1 MFGGW
6 SSALNLPAYIH
17 FLHLID
23 TSFIYFIALRHKC
36 WRSVITHLILLFSA
50 WLSNEILKIAKKI
63 SSQCQLVKIIE
74 NIFIILCGY
83 ITIFAS
89 GQCWKFYDD
98 CLMCVGHTEICGVK
112 RLCNTWEIKIRV
124 WIHIYINVFITFAII
139 GYESKH
145 SIKTQWK

>member
-1 MFGGW
+1 MYPKEHQRGDSSSLSTTSRIKWTYVAGW
-6 SSALNLPAYIH
+6 KVLWLNYSFLLVH
-17 FLHLID
+17 FLAKQGNINLHIRILLLVNIL
-23 TSFIYFIALRHKC
+23 FPGLPKIVI
-36 WRSVITHLILLFSA
+36 SVITHLILLFSA

-98 CLMCVGHTEICGVK
+98 CLMCVGHTGV
-112 RLCNTWEIKIRV
+112 IKKYV
-124 WIHIYINVFITFAII
+124 
-139 GYESKH
+139 E
-145 SIKTQWK
+145 